1 MKYLKFIFY
10 FIPLL
15 LVLAACNQE
24 DDICTEGGTPRMKVK
39 YKKDGKLFKV
49 DTLMIKILSGKDTL
63 TVTRATQ
70 DQLGI
75 DSTYIPLKVNGD
87 GYTDI
92 LIRQVRKNDKTGY
105 SVIRM
110 KYNETSEYVSPGC
123 GIRKLY
129 DNVSAEVTQPN
140 QVKSVE
146 LNTNQIHN
154 ESQTVL
160 YFNF

>member
-15 LVLAACNQE
+15 LALVACNQE

-39 YKKDGKLFKV
+39 FKKDGKLYKPDSLTV
-49 DTLMIKILSGKDTL
+49 QIVLNKDTLMVMNNIKKP
-63 TVTRATQ
+63 
-70 DQLGI
+70 
-75 DSTYIPLKVNGD
+75 DSVMVPLKVNGD
-87 GYTDI
+87 GFTDI
-92 LIRQVRKNDKTGY
+92 LVNINPDRTAPQSNVK
-105 SVIRM
+105 I
-110 KYNETSEYVSPGC
+110 KYTETSEYVSPGC